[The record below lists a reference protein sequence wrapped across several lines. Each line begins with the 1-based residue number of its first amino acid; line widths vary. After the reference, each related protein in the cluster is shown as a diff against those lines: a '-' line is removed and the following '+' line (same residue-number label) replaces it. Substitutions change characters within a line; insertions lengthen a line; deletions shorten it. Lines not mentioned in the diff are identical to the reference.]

1 MCSYIIFSNYSSSE
15 KILLILNPKCRNDMT
30 GLRQVFSND
39 DFVLF
44 WGIPLLT
51 VPAFLSGYLF
61 SGAFPSGK
69 NIFLSNYITFL

>member
-1 MCSYIIFSNYSSSE
+1 MFSDQSSSE
-15 KILLILNPKCRNDMT
+15 KVLQILNPKCRNGMT

-44 WGIPLLT
+44 SGEFLFLT

-61 SGAFPSGK
+61 SGAFLRGK
-69 NIFLSNYITFL
+69 NIFPSNYITFL